1 MGVQIEKKEIITVR
15 DDCGQV
21 VSPGDFLMMR
31 VGKEDVVCRFKG
43 IEAGYFKT
51 QHLFDDE
58 TVKYRNAS
66 IESIYHI
73 DITTINTKED

>member
-43 IEAGYFKT
+43 HRGGIF
-51 QHLFDDE
+51 
-58 TVKYRNAS
+58 
-66 IESIYHI
+66 
-73 DITTINTKED
+73 

>member
-1 MGVQIEKKEIITVR
+1 MSLKMLLPSSVEN
-15 DDCGQV
+15 
-21 VSPGDFLMMR
+21 LN
-31 VGKEDVVCRFKG
+31 GKEDVVCRFKG

-51 QHLFDDE
+51 QHLYDDE